1 MQGTIRSTLSHIDAP
16 AAGSVYSQ
24 QDARR
29 TTAIETDAIYTTLIE
44 MSSQNIGKGVKSEL
58 LLADSWHTGADNS
71 CQSAAAN
78 KCFASRG
85 RELRSGG
92 IAPFSAGTHQNVS
105 PEQAT

>member
-44 MSSQNIGKGVKSEL
+44 MSSQKYWE
-58 LLADSWHTGADNS
+58 
-71 CQSAAAN
+71 
-78 KCFASRG
+78 R
-85 RELRSGG
+85 REIRVAFG
-92 IAPFSAGTHQNVS
+92 
-105 PEQAT
+105 